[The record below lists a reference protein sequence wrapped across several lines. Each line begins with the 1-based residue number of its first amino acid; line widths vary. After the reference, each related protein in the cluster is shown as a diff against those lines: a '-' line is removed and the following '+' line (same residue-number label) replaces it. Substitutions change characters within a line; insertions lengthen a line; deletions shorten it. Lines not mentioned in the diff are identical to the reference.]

1 MLVIFMICILYKL
14 NIISKEKF
22 VVWLKRNIEKSGVL
36 YVKIAQNIS
45 MMYDVID
52 TDVIEELKSLH
63 SNVKVENVKFDI
75 PGVEHGNVPFASGS
89 IAQVYKGVYQGKC
102 VAIKVLRPSV
112 CKQIKSIKRLK
123 IYLNAIGNVYKHY
136 KSLIQRICDFIDNIV
151 LQIDFQEEAK
161 NMDLF
166 REKIGNIV
174 IIPDIYY
181 DLSRK
186 NILVMEYIEEK
197 TSIYDVKDTPDS
209 QHMISAI
216 VNVSSLMAYALGIIH
231 SDMHPGN
238 IYWSK
243 VHKKLIF
250 FDFGLIYTFNEY
262 ICKKLI
268 EMNIN
273 FILGRIKNVA
283 RNHLEITF
291 KNYDSIIN
299 DEYFKLVLNVTEKVL
314 SSTNPSLCLLRDISK
329 INKKFKKN
337 FSIINEGTTN
347 YELFVNQVS
356 QLIRILDPNKNFY
369 TLAFKQSLN
378 STLQHLGKPDYETV
392 DEAEQISLS
401 I

>member
-22 VVWLKRNIEKSGVL
+22 IVWLKTNIESSGVL

-52 TDVIEELKSLH
+52 TELIEELKSLH
-63 SNVKVENVKFDI
+63 SNVKTEQVNFNI
-75 PGVEHGNVPFASGS
+75 PGVDHGNIPFASGS
-89 IAQVYKGVYQGKC
+89 IAQVYKGVYQGKI

-123 IYLNAIGNVYKHY
+123 IYLNVIGNIYKHY
-136 KSLIQRICDFIDNIV
+136 KSLVQRICDFIDNIV
-151 LQIDFQEEAK
+151 LQMDFNEEIN
-161 NMDLF
+161 NMDFF
-166 REKIGNIV
+166 RNKIGEQV
-174 IIPDIYY
+174 IIPEIYY
-181 DLSRK
+181 SKSSK
-186 NILVMEYIEEK
+186 NILVMEYIDEK
-197 TSIYDVKDTPDS
+197 TSIYDIKNTPHS
-209 QHMISAI
+209 EKMINEI
-216 VNVSSLMAYALGIIH
+216 VNISSTMAYGIGVIH

-243 VHKKLIF
+243 THNKLILL
-250 FDFGLIYTFNEY
+250 DFGLIYTFNEY

-273 FILGRIKNVA
+273 FILGRIKDVA

-299 DEYFKLVLNVTEKVL
+299 DEYFKLVLSVTENVL
-314 SSTNPSLCLLRDISK
+314 KSKSPSLSLLRDISK
-329 INKKFKKN
+329 IDKKFKTS

-356 QLIRILDPNKNFY
+356 QLIRIIDPDKNFY
-369 TLAFKQSLN
+369 TMAFKQSLN
-378 STLQHLGKPDYETV
+378 STLQRLGKHEFKTEDVE
-392 DEAEQISLS
+392 EISIS
-401 I
+401 V

>member
-1 MLVIFMICILYKL
+1 MICILYKL

-22 VVWLKRNIEKSGVL
+22 IVWLKTNIESSGVL

-52 TDVIEELKSLH
+52 TDLIEELKSLH
-63 SNVKVENVKFDI
+63 SNVKAEHVKFNVPD
-75 PGVEHGNVPFASGS
+75 VEHGNVPFASGS
-89 IAQVYKGVYQGKC
+89 IAQVYKGVYKGKH

-112 CKQIKSIKRLK
+112 SKQIKSIKRLK
-123 IYLNAIGNVYKHY
+123 IYLNVIGNVYKHY

-151 LQIDFQEEAK
+151 LQMDFNEEIR
-161 NMDLF
+161 NMDFF
-166 REKIGNIV
+166 RTKIGELV
-174 IIPDIYY
+174 IIPEIYY
-181 DLSRK
+181 DMSRK
-186 NILVMEYIEEK
+186 NILVMEYIDDK
-197 TSIYDVKDTPDS
+197 TSIYDVKNTPHSDE
-209 QHMISAI
+209 MIKAI
-216 VNVSSLMAYALGIIH
+216 VNISSTMAYGIGVIH

-243 VHKKLIF
+243 RHNKLILL
-250 FDFGLIYTFNEY
+250 DFGLIYTFNDY

-299 DEYFKLVLNVTEKVL
+299 DEYFKLVLNVTENVL
-314 SSTNPSLCLLRDISK
+314 TSKSPSLCLLRDISK
-329 INKKFKKN
+329 IDKKFKTN

-356 QLIRILDPNKNFY
+356 QLIRILDPDKNFY

-378 STLQHLGKPDYETV
+378 STLQRLGK
-392 DEAEQISLS
+392 AEFEKEDAEEISIS
-401 I
+401 V

>member
-22 VVWLKRNIEKSGVL
+22 IVWLKTNIESSGVL

-52 TDVIEELKSLH
+52 TELIEELKSLH
-63 SNVKVENVKFDI
+63 SNVKTEQVKFNI
-75 PGVEHGNVPFASGS
+75 PGVDHGNIPFASGS
-89 IAQVYKGVYQGKC
+89 IAQVYKGVYQGKI

-123 IYLNAIGNVYKHY
+123 IYLNVIGNIYKHY
-136 KSLIQRICDFIDNIV
+136 KSLVQRICDFIDNIV
-151 LQIDFQEEAK
+151 LQMDFNEEIN
-161 NMDLF
+161 NMDFF
-166 REKIGNIV
+166 RNKIGEQV
-174 IIPDIYY
+174 IIPEIYY
-181 DLSRK
+181 SKSSK
-186 NILVMEYIEEK
+186 NILVMEYIDEK
-197 TSIYDVKDTPDS
+197 TSIYDIKNTPHS
-209 QHMISAI
+209 EKMINEI
-216 VNVSSLMAYALGIIH
+216 VNISSTMAYGIGVIH

-243 VHKKLIF
+243 THNKLILL
-250 FDFGLIYTFNEY
+250 DFGLIYTFNEY

-273 FILGRIKNVA
+273 FILGRIKDVA

-291 KNYDSIIN
+291 KNYESIIN
-299 DEYFKLVLNVTEKVL
+299 DEYFKLVLSVTENVL
-314 SSTNPSLCLLRDISK
+314 KSKSPSLSLLRDISK
-329 INKKFKKN
+329 IDKKFKTS

-356 QLIRILDPNKNFY
+356 QLIRIIDPDKNFY
-369 TLAFKQSLN
+369 TMAFKQSLN
-378 STLQHLGKPDYETV
+378 STLQRLGKHEFKTEDVEEIT
-392 DEAEQISLS
+392 ISV
-401 I
+401 